1 LELQRQQ
8 EVTKQAEAKTKEA
21 EFKAQANA
29 YAKVHMHGST
39 CCACILLHSSAAEQ
53 KRVLISNLQD
63 SHAPAACYQLP
74 AATDMPLDTCRTADS
89 SAMYCYSLCI
99 RPNFANHSS
108 AFSLSPQCLLP
119 QVHTQLPLKP
129 PNTRDTQEQEHIR
142 WEEQRKTMSE
152 EAQRQAQLAQYND
165 ELARKRQQA
174 EHELQRQRN
183 GEMVSLQ
190 EQAAARKEAERL
202 RIEQQIQAERRAAD
216 QYAVRAD
223 EAAVVVAPAVI
234 QS

>member
-1 LELQRQQ
+1 
-8 EVTKQAEAKTKEA
+8 
-21 EFKAQANA
+21 
-29 YAKVHMHGST
+29 M
-39 CCACILLHSSAAEQ
+39 
-53 KRVLISNLQD
+53 
-63 SHAPAACYQLP
+63 
-74 AATDMPLDTCRTADS
+74 
-89 SAMYCYSLCI
+89 
-99 RPNFANHSS
+99 
-108 AFSLSPQCLLP
+108 LP
-119 QVHTQLPLKP
+119 QAHNTHPFQPL
-129 PNTRDTQEQEHIR
+129 NTRDTHRDTQEQEHIR

-216 QYAVRAD
+216 QYAVRSLRGCFGEGSCCD
-223 EAAVVVAPAVI
+223 NSNSTLSMCRWLTNPVTVVWLWQLPTGNTALQRNTSYEVLVW
-234 QS
+234 S

>member
-1 LELQRQQ
+1 LQALELQRQQ

-29 YAKVHMHGST
+29 YAKVHMHGVT
-39 CCACILLHSSAAEQ
+39 CRAFILPQLNSSVCAA
-53 KRVLISNLQD
+53 LQY
-63 SHAPAACYQLP
+63 AVARQETAACYQLP
-74 AATDMPLDTCRTADS
+74 AANKMSLGTCSTACDCAVYCCIIYIPISFAKHRSALLLLDPYVSIHEHISHTRPFHP
-89 SAMYCYSLCI
+89 CY
-99 RPNFANHSS
+99 
-108 AFSLSPQCLLP
+108 
-119 QVHTQLPLKP
+119 VH
-129 PNTRDTQEQEHIR
+129 RDTQEQEHIR

-216 QYAVRAD
+216 QYAVR
-223 EAAVVVAPAVI
+223 
-234 QS
+234 SL